1 MLIAC
6 LEVAVDD
13 GGLPEGLPLRLVY
26 NRDDPKR

>member
-13 GGLPEGLPLRLVY
+13 GGLLEDLSLRLVY
-26 NRDDPKR
+26 NRDDLKR